1 MLRAVL
7 YQNTPGI
14 KYPIS
19 GINENTIDTIATILA
34 INPAYKNIS
43 LSLTAA
49 EAKSITSRG

>member
-34 INPAYKNIS
+34 INPAFKNIS
-43 LSLTAA
+43 LSLLLLKQKA
-49 EAKSITSRG
+49 

>member
-34 INPAYKNIS
+34 INPAFKNIS

>member
-34 INPAYKNIS
+34 INPAFIS
-43 LSLTAA
+43 LYPLLLLKQKA
-49 EAKSITSRG
+49 